1 MKTLYHVNNEG
12 NVKLCRATKEKCRF
26 EVHGDSIE
34 STQVVYEQNM
44 REQIVMTYTKT
55 KSQKRAEVKGEI
67 KSFDSE
73 TFYGNRSPREVQLDA
88 LNGVAEALKEDD
100 STQLIAA
107 CGTGKTY
114 MHRQLLR
121 QAMEAEGASGVGVI
135 LTSSIRL
142 AHDTAADLRPTGG
155 YDESL
160 GKFGEDY
167 EVVEVHSDARP
178 EEGRQSVRSEGVIS
192 VDRIYDQIDKALASG
207 KKVVIVSTYD
217 SVSKVQEAQAKFLDQ
232 DRVAADLLIHDE
244 AHNILGQR
252 RPTTVANDENELSA
266 YVGFH
271 NDIPGSLQ
279 SKKRLYSTATPIV
292 RETES
297 DKAETGDLNDL
308 IASAQKMQAGDQYE
322 RITIYSDNDMIG
334 KVGGFISQNKAI
346 ESSCLAK
353 PSYEI
358 RETTLNGSMR
368 EFSDPVVDFT
378 GRIKERSESPE
389 ESDLS
394 PKTYAALNSTL
405 NALVSDAEDDKN
417 APTNVLAYV
426 GSIEQ
431 SESFKKAF
439 AKAALHQ
446 SGGMNL
452 KDAKKNM
459 NSGDP
464 VLRRQARMK
473 LLARYAT
480 VKAAHS
486 RQDSAS
492 VAERKEA
499 FEMFEGNAVK
509 NNKWT
514 PEKRVLANVNIFSE
528 GVSISEIDTVVIS
541 DDDKLNEKA
550 MTQAIGRAIRVVPG
564 NDVKKYGHVIIPSVR
579 DGEGQPLNS
588 SSVNLAAYTSTR
600 VERGT
605 IASKLRGETVSADN
619 STSFTIHKSD
629 GSKETKLAREFAQNS
644 VTRIEDLATATEFSN
659 KHTYLLQT
667 DKNYKNLSRNEQLE
681 VIKSEINST
690 LLKRGLDNPRFEY
703 LAKIQANIHNKSY
716 SQVREMQRNGRVISN
731 ALSTGDVSSINPSIA
746 SKLISSGI
754 LTTKQ
759 KAAGTTVD
767 EKREFLRKYSKEAS
781 LSMAVKPTSKEATV
795 AHNMLSEDAKSK
807 KAITGLMGNLRS
819 NKPLNPESEELTKDF
834 VRKLD
839 DEHFVNLAF
848 AAMHKEGVEKP
859 APLSWVKSKESMRSD
874 KKTLDDIRF
883 ERQRQDAEQGAQ
895 SYTVDSDSVRKTGEL
910 NALALRRLLN
920 SSGE

>member
-12 NVKLCRATKEKCRF
+12 NVKICRAVKEECKF
-26 EVHGDSIE
+26 AIHGETIE
-34 STQVVYEQNM
+34 STQVIYEKNM
-44 REQIVMTYTKT
+44 QEKLVMTYTKT
-55 KSQKRAEVKGEI
+55 AKNPRLPIQGEI
-67 KSFDSE
+67 KTFDSN
-73 TFYGNRSPREVQLDA
+73 TFYGNKTPREVQLPA
-88 LNGVAEALKEDD
+88 LNGVYEALQEDD

-121 QAMEAEGASGVGVI
+121 QAMEGEGASGVGVI

-178 EEGRQSVRSEGVIS
+178 QEGRQSVRSEGVIS

-252 RPTTVANDENELSA
+252 KPTTVANDENELTA

-292 RETES
+292 REAEK
-297 DKAETGDLNDL
+297 DKEPTGDLDAL
-308 IASAQKMQAGDQYE
+308 IASSKKMQAGDQYE
-322 RITIYSDNDMIG
+322 RITIYSDDEMIG

-346 ESSCLAK
+346 DSACLAK

-358 RETTLNGSMR
+358 RETTLNSDLKG
-368 EFSDPVVDFT
+368 FKDPVVDYT
-378 GRIKERSESPE
+378 GNVKERTDNPD

-394 PKTYAALNSTL
+394 LKTYAALNSTL
-405 NALVSDAEDDKN
+405 NALVSDAEEDKN
-417 APTNVLAYV
+417 PPTNVLAYV
-426 GSIEQ
+426 GSIDQ

-459 NSGDP
+459 NSEDP

-564 NDVKKYGHVIIPSVR
+564 NDVKKYGHVIVPSLK
-579 DGEGQPLNS
+579 DKNGKELNS

-605 IASKLRGETVSADN
+605 IASRLRGEAVSADDT
-619 STSFTIHKSD
+619 TSFTIYKAD
-629 GSKETKLAREFAQNS
+629 GTRENKLARKFAQDS
-644 VTRIEDLATATEFSN
+644 ITRIEDLATATEFNN
-659 KHTYLLQT
+659 KHIQLLQK
-667 DKNYKNLSRNEQLE
+667 DKNYKNLSRGEQLE
-681 VIKSEINST
+681 VIKSEINES
-690 LLKRGLDNPRFEY
+690 LMKRGLDNPRFEY
-703 LAKIQANIHNKSY
+703 LAKIQANIHNKSH
-716 SQVREMQRNGRVISN
+716 SEIREMQRNGRVISN
-731 ALSTGDVSSINPSIA
+731 ALSTGDVSSINPGIA

-754 LTTKQ
+754 LSTKQ
-759 KAAGTTVD
+759 KAAGITIE
-767 EKREFLRKYSKEAS
+767 EKREFLKKYSKEAS
-781 LSMAVKPTSKEATV
+781 LSMAVKPTSKEAAI
-795 AHNMLSEDAKSK
+795 AHSMLSDDAKSK
-807 KAITGLMGNLRS
+807 KAVTGLMVNLRS
-819 NKPLNPESEELTKDF
+819 NKPMTPESEALTENF
-834 VRKLD
+834 VNNLSD
-839 DEHFVNLAF
+839 DHFVKIAF
-848 AAMHKEGVEKP
+848 SAMHKEGNERP
-859 APLSWVKSKESMRSD
+859 APLNWVKTKDSMRDD
-874 KKTLDDIRF
+874 KKKIDDIRL

-895 SYTVDSDSVRKTGEL
+895 SYSVDSDSVRKTGEL